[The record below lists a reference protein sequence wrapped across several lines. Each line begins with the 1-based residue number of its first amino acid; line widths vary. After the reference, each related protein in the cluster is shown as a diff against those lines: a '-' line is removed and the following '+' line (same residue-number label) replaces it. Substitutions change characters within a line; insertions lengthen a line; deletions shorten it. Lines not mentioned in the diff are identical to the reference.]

1 MHEPVL
7 IKEVISTLDPQ
18 AGDSLLDA
26 TAGYGGHSAEI
37 LSITNN
43 YTESVLVDRDKKAHD
58 YLKDKFKGTGIK
70 FMRMDFLLAAKT
82 LENETQQFNLILADL
97 GVSSPHLDIAS
108 RGFSFAKSGPLDMRM
123 DQSQR
128 LTAAEI
134 ANEWPEEDIAQ
145 IIRDYGEEPKAR
157 RVAQA
162 MVQNR
167 PYATTDELA
176 KVIARAI
183 PGKWGAKHPATR
195 TFQALRIA
203 VNSELELLT
212 KALPIWVDLLNPG
225 GRLGIISF
233 HSLEDRIVKRFFS
246 EVAGERYDTSM
257 RPLTKH
263 PVEPSEH
270 EIAFNPR
277 SRSSKLRVAAKIK
290 NNERPSDAH

>member
-7 IKEVISTLDPQ
+7 LKQVLEYLDPQ
-18 AGDSLLDA
+18 KGESYLDA
-26 TAGYGGHSAEI
+26 TAGYGGHAGAVLNVSENF
-37 LSITNN
+37 S
-43 YTESVLVDRDKKAHD
+43 ESVLVDRDQMAIDELTNLFSEKGVRIIKNDFYTAAEQLAKEGKKFD
-58 YLKDKFKGTGIK
+58 
-70 FMRMDFLLAAKT
+70 M
-82 LENETQQFNLILADL
+82 ILADL

-128 LTAAEI
+128 LSAAEI

-157 RVAQA
+157 RIAQA

-212 KALPIWVDLLNPG
+212 KALPLWVELLKPG